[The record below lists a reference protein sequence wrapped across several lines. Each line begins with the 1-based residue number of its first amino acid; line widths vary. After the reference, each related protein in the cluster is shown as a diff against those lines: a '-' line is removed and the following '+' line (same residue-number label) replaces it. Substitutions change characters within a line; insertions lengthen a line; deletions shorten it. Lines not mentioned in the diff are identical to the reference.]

1 MYRRKA
7 MYSYLYTHEQ
17 AYSIS
22 PEKIYTNLISGSM
35 NMEELTSRVPNQTHS
50 KSGISLIP
58 SENPSLFEQL
68 GEDILLF
75 TEWCENHCAWRRKA
89 YLVVVNE
96 ITRLIHKAFSQAQIE
111 VFISLIN

>member
-35 NMEELTSRVPNQTHS
+35 NMDELSSRVPNQTRTS
-50 KSGISLIP
+50 GGISLLP

-75 TEWCENHCAWRRKA
+75 TEWCENHAACRRKA

-96 ITRLIHKAFSQAQIE
+96 ITRLIHKAFSLAQIE
-111 VFISLIN
+111 VLNKIE